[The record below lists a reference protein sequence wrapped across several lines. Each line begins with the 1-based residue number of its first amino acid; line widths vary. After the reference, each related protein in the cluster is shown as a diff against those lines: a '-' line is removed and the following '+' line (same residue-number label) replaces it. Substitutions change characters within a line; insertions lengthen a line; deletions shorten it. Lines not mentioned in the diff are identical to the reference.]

1 MERKSMNSEWQVR
14 LVQEQVVTVEAE
26 SSDEAIDLALL
37 QMNGGNFS
45 PEVVDV
51 YPVTSPQKV

>member
-1 MERKSMNSEWQVR
+1 MNSEWQVR